1 MVWLALAL
9 VGLLP
14 QCASAQT
21 ESAKGPSFLRFACS
35 QLVVERADPLINSGM
50 LPSAHMH
57 QVVGGNE
64 FNATVCYLPVI
75 VS

>member
-1 MVWLALAL
+1 MVWLAL

-14 QCASAQT
+14 QYASAHT
-21 ESAKGPSFLRFACS
+21 GSAKGSSFLRFACS

-50 LPSAHMH
+50 LLSAHMH